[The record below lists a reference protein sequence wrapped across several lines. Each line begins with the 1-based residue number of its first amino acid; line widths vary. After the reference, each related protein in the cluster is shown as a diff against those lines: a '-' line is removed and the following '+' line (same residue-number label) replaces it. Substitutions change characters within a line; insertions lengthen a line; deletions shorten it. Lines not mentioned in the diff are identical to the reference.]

1 MKVKIEGLKQRVP
14 EDSDVIKNFISFLQ
28 DELPLV
34 NDIEIYFLDNKD
46 KNMTTGV
53 RLRNMMG
60 ILSKGRMLIDVLRT
74 LAHEWVHEYQHQ
86 KMGLDDTQKYQ
97 DIGGPVE
104 NMSNTLSGIFVKKF
118 EKLNPDSHS
127 ILYGMD

>member
-118 EKLNPDSHS
+118 EKLNPNSHS

>member
-1 MKVKIEGLKQRVP
+1 MKVKIEGLKQRLP
-14 EDSDVIKNFISFLQ
+14 EDSSVIKNFISFLQ
-28 DELPLV
+28 DELPLTS
-34 NDIEIYFLDNKD
+34 DIEIYFLDNKNE
-46 KNMTTGV
+46 NMTTGV

-86 KMGLDDTQKYQ
+86 KMGLDDSQKYQ

-118 EKLNPDSHS
+118 EKLNSNSQS
-127 ILYGMD
+127 ILYGRN

>member
-34 NDIEIYFLDNKD
+34 NDIEIYFLDNKE
-46 KNMTTGV
+46 KNMTTGI

-97 DIGGPVE
+97 DVGGPVE

>member
-1 MKVKIEGLKQRVP
+1 MKVKIEGFKQRLP
-14 EDSDVIKNFISFLQ
+14 EDSSVIKNFISFLQ
-28 DELPLV
+28 DELPLTS
-34 NDIEIYFLDNKD
+34 DIEIYFLDNKNE
-46 KNMTTGV
+46 NMTTGV

-86 KMGLDDTQKYQ
+86 KMGLDDSQKYQ

-118 EKLNPDSHS
+118 EKLNPNSQS
-127 ILYGMD
+127 ILYNRN